1 MVRFV
6 AANGWS
12 LSSGGSKDPLP
23 SGQCVLSR
31 VMIIRIEAAVRE
43 VGIYSAEQETLGY
56 QGKVRVGSLEAK
68 DTQIA
73 VHHGQMRAWGRTG

>member
-1 MVRFV
+1 MARFA

-12 LSSGGSKDPLP
+12 PSSGGSKDPLP
-23 SGQCVLSR
+23 SGQCVLTR

-56 QGKVRVGSLEAK
+56 QGKVRAGSLEPMSTK
-68 DTQIA
+68 FRD
-73 VHHGQMRAWGRTG
+73 

>member
-1 MVRFV
+1 MKRFS

-12 LSSGGSKDPLP
+12 LSSGGSKDPLA

-31 VMIIRIEAAVRE
+31 VTIISIEAAVKE

-56 QGKVRVGSLEAK
+56 QGKVRVGSLETIPTK
-68 DTQIA
+68 FRD
-73 VHHGQMRAWGRTG
+73 